1 MLKVSYSEVFG
12 IRYERESDQAINAG
26 DVVCTGP
33 NQRPQFS
40 VLAVA
45 GDKAW
50 VRNVDNGAD
59 GIVELNR
66 CRKVEIEAHR
76 PRSGASSAS

>member
-1 MLKVSYSEVFG
+1 MLKVSFSDIFG
-12 IRYERESDQAINAG
+12 IRYERGGEEVIQPG
-26 DVVCTGP
+26 DVVRTGE
-33 NQRPQFS
+33 NQRPQYA

-50 VRNVDNGAD
+50 VRNVDSGMD

-66 CRKVEIEAHR
+66 CRKVQPA
-76 PRSGASSAS
+76 